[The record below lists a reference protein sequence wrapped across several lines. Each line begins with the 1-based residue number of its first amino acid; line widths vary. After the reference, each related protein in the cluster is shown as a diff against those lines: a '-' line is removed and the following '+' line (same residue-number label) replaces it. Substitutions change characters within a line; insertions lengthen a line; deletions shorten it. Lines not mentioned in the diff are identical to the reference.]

1 MLSSRWAGAVIAL
14 ASLMAVTAAADDAAA
29 SATAAPRLEVGGV
42 LVGAGGAPAAGRVEL
57 MPLPGHHA
65 ARRAILDGEVEPVP
79 ADAVEVGGD
88 GRFVLVAPAA
98 GMWSAVASAPG
109 RVPMRYFPLPV
120 AGPVELPPV
129 ELPPDA
135 GVEVA
140 VRWRNGQPA
149 AGAWVTATTDS
160 PQLWREAARDGWQ
173 AGGRRARSDAEGR
186 ARLPRLHGERLTVHA
201 MAEGARAAAAVAGD
215 AARAEVVLDPP
226 AGRRVIELRD
236 AQERPLAGAAVAAG
250 SPPWPLGSSGEDGRL
265 EIPAT
270 AASGPL
276 DVLLADGRRWDVE
289 PPPSAEAAP
298 EGQPLRMV
306 LPPLPHLEG
315 RVLDAATR
323 RPLRGVL
330 VWPGDDPGKVVFTD
344 EKGAYTI
351 AARGDRGG
359 WVQAEA
365 EGFAPRAVRLGT
377 GGGPGQVPTLVLE
390 AAATLAGR
398 VLDAEG
404 APLSGVAVTA
414 AGRRVP
420 YEVFDRDPAAARAVS
435 DAAGR
440 FVLRGLAAA
449 PAWEL
454 SATRHGYR
462 AARATVAAGAE
473 ARLVLA
479 PAPAAH
485 GAVVDRDERPL
496 AGVEVTVRPAAG
508 VPGEPA
514 TAVTD
519 EHGRFELPALPADRL
534 DLEARRS
541 GFAPRRVPGVAV
553 PAGEGAVDLGILVL
567 IPGAAIPGRVTDAAG
582 RPLAGVEVW
591 LAEVQLRPGPSLAAS
606 LRREPPVASSDDT
619 GRFTV
624 PDVNPGARRN
634 VLLARSGYLPVW
646 VPGVEAPPAEPLAV
660 VLAPASRIRGR
671 VEDEEGRPV
680 AAASV
685 RLAPAPPPPGTV
697 GVEPRRAENSGE
709 VRSERDGGFVFAE
722 VAPGPVLVEVQAEG
736 YLQAEPVELR
746 VPERGELADVR
757 LVVERG
763 ARLSGLVT
771 TDGGEPV
778 AGAVLRVASAR
789 GASDAEGRYRIAGV
803 PLGVQAL
810 RVAHPAYRTLTREL
824 DVQPG
829 ENRVDVT
836 VEQGAVVSGRVID
849 EEGAPRPGAAVAL
862 RNRSERGPRGYAA
875 ISGAGGR
882 FEIAGVAAGR
892 YSLEAEAE
900 GFAPALGSE
909 PVTVAEEDVD
919 GLEVV
924 LRPGT
929 TVFGR
934 IRGLDLD
941 ELAAVEVTAE
951 REGRPGRSGS
961 VDYAGRYRVSHL
973 EPGDW
978 HLRARVAGGR
988 READAWVAIAP
999 GEREVERDLEL
1010 GSGLAL
1016 DGLVLLDDQPLPR
1029 ALVALRGLDITV
1041 ERRVATDHRGSFRVE
1056 DLEPGRYRVEVVHPE
1071 RLLSQSR
1078 DLDLLADREVVI
1090 ELATATVA
1098 GTVVAADTHEGVAE
1112 AMIYLQRLID
1122 GEPGP
1127 LTTVATDA
1135 AGSFVTASLAPG
1147 SYRLT
1152 VRGDG
1157 YGVEERLVEALAG
1170 VPAERLRFELERT
1183 DGLTLTVRHAAG
1195 GEPPRFT
1202 TVVVLDESGH
1212 PVHFEEPVLSPF
1224 GVGYL
1229 QQIRPGTW
1237 TLLVKAA
1244 GAAAAAVVASVPG
1257 PRLEVTLP
1265 PAAPLTVRVP
1275 ALADSRV
1282 AAALSI
1288 AAAGGAPWFQV
1299 VPGGTLQRSW
1309 PLAGGTVTVP
1319 DLPAGAWQ
1327 LQVTA
1332 TDGRVWSGE
1341 VATDGATAA
1350 AVTLD

>member
-1 MLSSRWAGAVIAL
+1 MRRLVAPL
-14 ASLMAVTAAADDAAA
+14 AVTSFALFAVAAA
-29 SATAAPRLEVGGV
+29 SGATPPRLEVGG
-42 LVGAGGAPAAGRVEL
+42 LLLGHGGAPAAGRVEL
-57 MPLPGHHA
+57 MALPGHHA
-65 ARRAILDGEVEPVP
+65 ARLAVLEGAAEPAPAVRA
-79 ADAVEVGGD
+79 EVGGD
-88 GRFVLVAPAA
+88 GRFLLAAPAA

-109 RVPMRYFPLPV
+109 RVAMRYLPLPV
-120 AGPVELPPV
+120 VGPVELPPV
-129 ELPPDA
+129 ELPADA

-140 VRWRNGQPA
+140 VRWRDGRPA
-149 AGAWVTATTDS
+149 AGAWVTATSDS
-160 PQLWREAARDGWQ
+160 PELWRAVARDGWQ
-173 AGGRRARSDAEGR
+173 ADARHARSDAGGR
-186 ARLPRLHGERLTVHA
+186 ARLPRLVGERLTVHA
-201 MAEGARAAAAVAGD
+201 MADGARAATAVAGD

-226 AGRRVIELRD
+226 AGRHVIELRD
-236 AQERPLAGAAVAAG
+236 AQQRPVAGAAAAAGNPPWPVGVSGDDGRFDVPAAVAA
-250 SPPWPLGSSGEDGRL
+250 
-265 EIPAT
+265 
-270 AASGPL
+270 GPL
-276 DVLLADGRRWDVE
+276 DVLLADGRRWRLE
-289 PPPSAEAAP
+289 PPRPAAAP
-298 EGQPLRMV
+298 EGEPLRV
-306 LPPLPHLEG
+306 ALAPRPRLAG

-323 RPLRGVL
+323 RPLAGVL
-330 VWPGDDPGKVVFTD
+330 VWPGDDPGSVAFTD
-344 EKGAYTI
+344 ERGGYTV
-351 AARGDRGG
+351 AARDGGRG

-365 EGFAPRAVRLGT
+365 DGFAPRALRLPPAGEA
-377 GGGPGQVPTLVLE
+377 GPLATLLLD
-390 AAATLAGR
+390 AAGTLAGR
-398 VLDAEG
+398 AVDARG
-404 APLSGVAVTA
+404 APIPGVAITA

-440 FVLRGLAAA
+440 FVLRGLTAA

-454 SATRHGYR
+454 TATRHGYH
-462 AARATVAAGAE
+462 AARATVAAGGE
-473 ARLVLA
+473 AHLALA
-479 PAPAAH
+479 PARAAH
-485 GAVVDRDERPL
+485 GAVVDLDERPL
-496 AGVEVTVRPAAG
+496 AGVVVTVRPAAG
-508 VPGEPA
+508 APGEPVTA
-514 TAVTD
+514 TTGD
-519 EHGRFELPALPADRL
+519 DGRFALAALPAERV

-553 PAGEGAVDLGILVL
+553 PAGEGATDLGTLVL
-567 IPGAAIPGRVTDAAG
+567 VPGATIAGGVADAAG

-591 LAEVQLRPGPSLAAS
+591 LAEVGRRPSPALAES
-606 LRREPPVASSDDT
+606 LRREPPAASSDAA
-619 GRFTV
+619 GRFAVADLAAGT
-624 PDVNPGARRN
+624 RRH
-634 VLLARSGYLPVW
+634 VLLARSGYLPAW
-646 VPGVEAPPAEPLAV
+646 VPGVAAPPAEPLAV

-697 GVEPRRAENSGE
+697 GVEPMRAENSAE
-709 VRSERDGGFVFAE
+709 VRSERDGGFVFDE
-722 VAPGPVLVEVQAEG
+722 VAPGAVLVEAQAEG
-736 YLQAEPVELR
+736 FLHTEPVELR
-746 VPERGELADVR
+746 VPEGGEPADVR
-757 LVVERG
+757 LVLDRG

-771 TDGGEPV
+771 SDGGEPV
-778 AGAVLRVASAR
+778 AGAVLRVAAAR

-803 PLGVQAL
+803 PLGIQAL
-810 RVAHPAYRTLTREL
+810 LVAHPDYRMLTREL

-836 VEQGAVVSGRVID
+836 VEEGAAVSGRVVD
-849 EEGAPRPGAAVAL
+849 EEGAPHPGATVAL
-862 RNRSERGPRGYAA
+862 RNRSERALRGYAA

-882 FEIAGVAAGR
+882 FEIAGVAEGR
-892 YSLEAEAE
+892 YDLEAEAE
-900 GFAPALGSE
+900 GFAPAVGGQ
-909 PVTVAEEDVD
+909 PVTVGEENVD
-919 GLEVV
+919 GIEVV
-924 LRPGT
+924 LRAGA
-929 TVFGR
+929 TVSGR
-934 IRGLDLD
+934 IRGLELD

-951 REGRPGRSGS
+951 RDGRPERSGS
-961 VDYAGRYRVSHL
+961 VDYAGRYRVAHL

-999 GEREVERDLEL
+999 GQREVERDLEL
-1010 GSGLAL
+1010 GSGLVI
-1016 DGLVLLDDQPLPR
+1016 DGVVLLDGEPLPR
-1029 ALVALRGLDITV
+1029 AQVALRGLDVTV
-1041 ERRVATDHRGSFRVE
+1041 NRGVATDHRGAFRVE
-1056 DLEPGRYRVEVVHPE
+1056 DLEPGHYRVEVVHPG

-1078 DLDLLADREVVI
+1078 DLDLLTDSEVVI
-1090 ELATATVA
+1090 ELATATLA
-1098 GTVVAADTHEGVAE
+1098 GTVVAADTGEGVYE

-1147 SYRLT
+1147 PYRLT

-1183 DGLTLTVRHAAG
+1183 DGLTITVRLAAG

-1202 TVVVLDESGH
+1202 TVVVLGEAGRL
-1212 PVHFEEPVLSPF
+1212 VHFEEPVLSPF

-1237 TLLVKAA
+1237 TLLVKSA
-1244 GAAAAAVVASVPG
+1244 GAATAAVAATVPG

-1275 ALADSRV
+1275 ALADSRA

-1288 AAAGGAPWFQV
+1288 AAAGGAPWSQV
-1299 VPGGTLQRSW
+1299 VPGGTLQSSW

-1332 TDGRVWSGE
+1332 VDGRAWAGE
-1341 VATDGATAA
+1341 VATDGVSPA
-1350 AVTLD
+1350 AVALD